1 MGKNRKKEDG
11 IFYDFATGRCWEH
24 NGKSKRLLWTENM
37 LRELKAKFPHHAQRG
52 TGGHATDV

>member
-1 MGKNRKKEDG
+1 MSKNRKKEDG

-37 LRELKAKFPHHAQRG
+37 LRELKAKFPIMHS
-52 TGGHATDV
+52 